1 MRKGVRTP
9 GSGVLY
15 ICFELRVRLVAGKR
29 PAPVKSERAFRP
41 YHIGTHVS
49 SQSPRARLSCV
60 VVVVVGQSE
69 SSLESVAV
77 RSFML

>member
-1 MRKGVRTP
+1 MTSTRGQYEIFVFDTYKGDD
-9 GSGVLY
+9 L
-15 ICFELRVRLVAGKR
+15 
-29 PAPVKSERAFRP
+29 ERAFRP